1 MSVNIVLQTSLT
13 TLDELHKLTAKS
25 GKTCKIDTE
34 ILERLLI
41 DHSCM
46 FRAIILVCSELSV
59 KIRQFKLRNQK
70 TGKRYR

>member
-46 FRAIILVCSELSV
+46 FRAIRENSSIQIKEPKNRE
-59 KIRQFKLRNQK
+59 KI
-70 TGKRYR
+70 

>member
-1 MSVNIVLQTSLT
+1 MTVKIELQTRLND
-13 TLDELHKLTAKS
+13 LDELHKLAAKS

-46 FRAIILVCSELSV
+46 FRAIRENSSIQIKEPKNRE
-59 KIRQFKLRNQK
+59 KI
-70 TGKRYR
+70 